1 MNSKLIKSVFIGILS
16 FPLLNAC
23 SNSNFSGASGL
34 AKGSKPKP
42 KPDSEQTT
50 QVELES
56 TDGGVSLNKHE
67 AVFAVRNL
75 SCTLCH
81 ANVEANIISD
91 FGASADE
98 NSSAIAFASIMHVR
112 NIGAR
117 DNSKTS
123 ISGDFLIPKTDIS
136 VYSAGTTSGK
146 SNCTPAGSLS
156 SGPYSKIP
164 LLANLSDCLGS
175 TIVWGASSQKF
186 VEKSKIS
193 INPINSPEEIRK
205 MVDKEI
211 LAKQKYALTKESVL
225 TGIPTDLSKGIKLT
239 GKFNCEGAVV
249 FDAPVYIKA
258 ADITSTRGCRIYST
272 GSIFIFGGLKVSGSD
287 ASNIQLMSPTY
298 VGLDV
303 SQAVLN
309 GRFGKT
315 GTYWVQSIT
324 FSIGS
329 WLTAYN
335 AITQDMTTS
344 GASAD
349 GGEGNID
356 YSRIAISAPIVFARN
371 KGTTSGVIIAEF
383 FLGPI
388 GNTKFKFD
396 TVFRSATTTVSI
408 FPEISKPLVEIE

>member
-1 MNSKLIKSVFIGILS
+1 M
-16 FPLLNAC
+16 
-23 SNSNFSGASGL
+23 
-34 AKGSKPKP
+34 
-42 KPDSEQTT
+42 
-50 QVELES
+50 
-56 TDGGVSLNKHE
+56 
-67 AVFAVRNL
+67 
-75 SCTLCH
+75 
-81 ANVEANIISD
+81 
-91 FGASADE
+91 
-98 NSSAIAFASIMHVR
+98 
-112 NIGAR
+112 
-117 DNSKTS
+117 
-123 ISGDFLIPKTDIS
+123 
-136 VYSAGTTSGK
+136 
-146 SNCTPAGSLS
+146 
-156 SGPYSKIP
+156 
-164 LLANLSDCLGS
+164 
-175 TIVWGASSQKF
+175 
-186 VEKSKIS
+186 EKSKIS

-205 MVDKEI
+205 LVDKEI
-211 LAKQKYALTKESVL
+211 LAKQKYALTKDSVL

-344 GASAD
+344 GALAD
-349 GGEGNID
+349 AGEGNID